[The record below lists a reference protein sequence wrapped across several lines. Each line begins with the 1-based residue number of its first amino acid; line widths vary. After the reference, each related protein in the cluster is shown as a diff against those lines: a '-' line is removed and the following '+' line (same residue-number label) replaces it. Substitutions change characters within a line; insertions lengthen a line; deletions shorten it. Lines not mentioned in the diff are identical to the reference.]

1 MKIVFAI
8 AFLMLFAGILSAVLY
23 FMNYNL
29 KILAWMNDLP
39 ENTQWLI
46 RGGLVTAGLLVIIVI
61 KKKINTIK

>member
-46 RGGLVTAGLLVIIVI
+46 RGGLVTAGLLVIIVF